1 MGNGGTNVAGGS
13 AGSRVRGSAERART
27 LYFIASAVL
36 AALVPLILFA
46 GLWIRAVLNQ
56 NERDLQSY
64 LLSRASNLSTQLD
77 AEIQQQLSVLK
88 AIASVQSLD
97 RPDLAAFH
105 LTASRM
111 VSVIPQWVSISL
123 IDPATGLTVLDTLRP
138 LGSDTPASNR
148 AEIVNSVAE
157 RRQPEIHTRYAGE
170 PGTPDGSAVVL
181 YVPVVRDG
189 AVRYVLKTIVRGDI
203 VQRLLPQASL
213 ADLLT
218 IIVDDRG
225 RILARSSDSH
235 DFVGRDANEQLR
247 AATVQRPSGLFVTDT
262 VDEQPIFTGFQR
274 SPLTGWLAA
283 AATDRAQFDTLTE
296 RSNWTLVATGAL
308 SLTLAGVLAVFLF
321 YNVVERRVSDERL
334 AASRALGELDARL
347 LATTQD
353 ALADQ
358 RKSASERE
366 VLLREIYHRV
376 KNNLQ
381 IIQSLLR
388 LGSRDLSQEQ
398 REPFESAVR
407 RIGAMARVHSLLY
420 ESPDLA
426 SIEFKDYLDDL
437 VRETAEG
444 FGADMRGIRTVVEAE
459 PMRIPLD
466 TAVPLAFITVEVLT
480 NAFKHAFP
488 KRTRGL
494 VKVTARQEGDC
505 GILTIEDD
513 GIGYR
518 DDKKSGRRLGLTLV
532 KKLAEQV
539 GGRFELPRAG
549 EATYR
554 LTFPLFP
561 DQQAS
566 SLPQHPA
573 SDLHP
578 HRS

>member
-1 MGNGGTNVAGGS
+1 
-13 AGSRVRGSAERART
+13 
-27 LYFIASAVL
+27 
-36 AALVPLILFA
+36 
-46 GLWIRAVLNQ
+46 
-56 NERDLQSY
+56 
-64 LLSRASNLSTQLD
+64 
-77 AEIQQQLSVLK
+77 
-88 AIASVQSLD
+88 
-97 RPDLAAFH
+97 
-105 LTASRM
+105 
-111 VSVIPQWVSISL
+111 
-123 IDPATGLTVLDTLRP
+123 
-138 LGSDTPASNR
+138 
-148 AEIVNSVAE
+148 
-157 RRQPEIHTRYAGE
+157 
-170 PGTPDGSAVVL
+170 
-181 YVPVVRDG
+181 
-189 AVRYVLKTIVRGDI
+189 
-203 VQRLLPQASL
+203 
-213 ADLLT
+213 
-218 IIVDDRG
+218 
-225 RILARSSDSH
+225 
-235 DFVGRDANEQLR
+235 
-247 AATVQRPSGLFVTDT
+247 
-262 VDEQPIFTGFQR
+262 
-274 SPLTGWLAA
+274 
-283 AATDRAQFDTLTE
+283 
-296 RSNWTLVATGAL
+296 
-308 SLTLAGVLAVFLF
+308 
-321 YNVVERRVSDERL
+321 
-334 AASRALGELDARL
+334 
-347 LATTQD
+347 
-353 ALADQ
+353 
-358 RKSASERE
+358 
-366 VLLREIYHRV
+366 V